1 MQESQILLVFH
12 NVQLSAYFHHQI
24 TVYQLY
30 PLQPRKGH
38 LHLLVQQH
46 LSVYGA
52 VSVQLIIYQR
62 HLRCSPPLSNLLL
75 RPP

>member
-1 MQESQILLVFH
+1 MQESQMLLLFD
-12 NVQLSAYFHHQI
+12 NVQLSAYFHHSI
-24 TVYQLY
+24 TIYQLY
-30 PLQPRKGH
+30 PLQSRKGH
-38 LHLLVQQH
+38 LRLLVQQH

-62 HLRCSPPLSNLLL
+62 HLRCSPPLSVLLL